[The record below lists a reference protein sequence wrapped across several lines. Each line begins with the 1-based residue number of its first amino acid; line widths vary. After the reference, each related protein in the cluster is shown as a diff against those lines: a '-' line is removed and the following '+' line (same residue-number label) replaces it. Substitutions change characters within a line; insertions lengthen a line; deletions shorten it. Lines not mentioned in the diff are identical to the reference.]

1 MKYDYTC
8 FVPPD
13 RSLKWIRRSIITI
26 EIFGPKDSKEFDAL
40 IDSGADN
47 ALFNEEIAEL
57 LGIDLSRAKPVK
69 LTGISGQLDG
79 RRLEDVKIKLK
90 NFDEAVKIPI
100 CFVKSPTV
108 GVLLGQEGFFDKYRI
123 KFEKDHNSFEV
134 NTVKK

>member
-13 RSLKWIRRSIITI
+13 RSLKWIRRPIITI

-90 NFDEAVKIPI
+90 SLTLYLV
-100 CFVKSPTV
+100 
-108 GVLLGQEGFFDKYRI
+108 
-123 KFEKDHNSFEV
+123 
-134 NTVKK
+134 